1 LTLFGSCSSDSM
13 PRKGDFKII
22 MDVRCTG
29 QRTETRVY
37 KKSWYNGEYSLAN
50 VLSFYPP
57 DSEMYNRAQQVEPPD
72 GQPQG
77 VIEKVMNWDVNL
89 DKRLGSDRKKE
100 EMRSRDKRTRSR
112 SRDMMRGRSA
122 HRVRGRSLS
131 IASIRVIR
139 PADNSKSRRKSVIRR
154 SASRIRSRSRSRC
167 REMNYLSERDK
178 SAERWKYGGTRH
190 IRVLSPLTK
199 KCSQR
204 TPGRKRNYEG
214 SRRSSSRKS
223 NSSPSCRPRARYSPK
238 FNNSRGNSP
247 RARGCSPK
255 TRKIVLLSPIRVKKS
270 VREIINEEKDFKRF
284 REFRDESE
292 SPVKKRVKDR
302 LGVRKVD
309 REEIEMYNM
318 DVRAG
323 RCGAVAV
330 VKEYIDSKNGIMELR
345 TSEGGRSAVILFSAG
360 QVWVPDR

>member
-1 LTLFGSCSSDSM
+1 MTLFGSCSSDSM

-131 IASIRVIR
+131 IASHTGL
-139 PADNSKSRRKSVIRR
+139 KEERR
-154 SASRIRSRSRSRC
+154 
-167 REMNYLSERDK
+167 Y
-178 SAERWKYGGTRH
+178 
-190 IRVLSPLTK
+190 TK
-199 KCSQR
+199 
-204 TPGRKRNYEG
+204 
-214 SRRSSSRKS
+214 
-223 NSSPSCRPRARYSPK
+223 
-238 FNNSRGNSP
+238 
-247 RARGCSPK
+247 
-255 TRKIVLLSPIRVKKS
+255 
-270 VREIINEEKDFKRF
+270 
-284 REFRDESE
+284 
-292 SPVKKRVKDR
+292 
-302 LGVRKVD
+302 
-309 REEIEMYNM
+309 
-318 DVRAG
+318 
-323 RCGAVAV
+323 
-330 VKEYIDSKNGIMELR
+330 
-345 TSEGGRSAVILFSAG
+345 
-360 QVWVPDR
+360 